1 MSKFEAAN
9 SVLLDAVRAGAFAA
23 AVVEVGGCKR
33 YLWRHAFGSLS
44 HEPGAL
50 AATPETVF
58 DLASL
63 TKVLA
68 TTTLAMTAVDEGRVE
83 LDAPISRWLADWR
96 GADRESVTVRDLLAH
111 SSGLTAHLPY
121 FLDHRGRS
129 EFEHSICTMPLEYAP
144 RSRSVYSDLGF
155 ILLGFILE
163 VSDVNGLALDAQFDA
178 LVERRK
184 WGELRY
190 RPPVSWRARTA
201 PTEIDPWRGRL
212 LVGEVHDGNAWAL
225 GGVAGHSGLFG
236 TAMAVGAFARD
247 VLWAYGG
254 ANLLAKP
261 ATFEIFTSRT
271 SVAGTSRA
279 LGWDTMVPT
288 SSCGRHMSAT
298 SIGHTGFTGT
308 SLWIDSRAEAYI
320 LLLTNRVY
328 PSRSND
334 AILEVRPALHDAVME
349 EFESDKAG

>member
-1 MSKFEAAN
+1 MPKFETAN
-9 SVLLDAVRAGAFAA
+9 RVLLDAVKTGAFTA
-23 AVVEVGGCKR
+23 AVVEVGSFESC
-33 YLWRHAFGSLS
+33 LWRRAFGSLS
-44 HEPGAL
+44 REPDAL
-50 AATPETVF
+50 AATPETIF

-83 LDAPISRWLADWR
+83 LDTPISRWLVDWR
-96 GADRESVTVRDLLAH
+96 GADRESVTIRDLLAH
-111 SSGLTAHLPY
+111 SSGLTSHLPY

-129 EFEHSICTMPLEYAP
+129 EFEHSICTMPLEYSP
-144 RSRSVYSDLGF
+144 RSQSVYSDLGF

-163 VSDVNGLALDAQFDA
+163 ASDVNGLALDEQFNV

-184 WGELRY
+184 WGELCY
-190 RPPVSWRARTA
+190 RPPASWNARTA

-236 TAMAVGAFARD
+236 TAIAVGAFARD
-247 VLWAYGG
+247 VLRAYGG
-254 ANLLAKP
+254 TNALSQP
-261 ATFEIFTSRT
+261 ATFKTFTSRT
-271 SVAGTSRA
+271 LVAGTSRA

-288 SSCGRHMSAT
+288 SSCGKRMSAT

-308 SLWIDSRAEAYI
+308 SLWIDPCAEIYV

-328 PSRSND
+328 PSRLND
-334 AILEVRPALHDAVME
+334 AILEVRPALHDAVMA
-349 EFESDKAG
+349 EFEID